1 MAVEPNPPAAARPAN
16 LSSSD
21 MRSALPKLERR
32 AAELRKFDTGT
43 IGDENDPRPESLAD
57 RYNNTLMDIFG
68 ANTIEF
74 DRYSMRSL
82 YISNEGPTMTPDWG
96 GGPREQAGEH
106 VRLAY
111 SNGIKKALANLDS
124 IRLIFAERIA
134 DCGVAP
140 AAKAIREFRE
150 LQIHPAIA
158 AAAEELFQNG
168 HYSNAVEYACKALI
182 RCVQLR
188 SGHTGLDGMQLMEHV
203 FGLSN
208 PILKVGDLGT
218 EAGRNEQQGMMLMT
232 SGAVSWLRNPRA
244 YELRADDPERAIE
257 YIAFLS
263 MLAKIVDAT
272 AM

>member
-57 RYNNTLMDIFG
+57 RYNNTLMEIFG

-74 DRYSMRSL
+74 DRYSMPSL

-96 GGPREQAGEH
+96 GGQREQAGEH

-111 SNGIKKALANLDS
+111 SNGIRKALANLDS
-124 IRLIFAERIA
+124 IRLTFAQRIA
-134 DCGVAP
+134 DSGVAP
-140 AAKAIREFRE
+140 AAKAIRTFGE

-158 AAAEELFQNG
+158 AAAAELFQNG
-168 HYSNAVEYACKALI
+168 DHPNAVECARKALI
-182 RCVQLR
+182 RHVQLR
-188 SGHTGLDGMQLMEHV
+188 SGHTGRDGMQLMEHV
-203 FGLSN
+203 FSLGN

-218 EAGRNEQQGMMLMT
+218 ESGRNEQQAMMLMA

-244 YELRADDPERAIE
+244 GELRTNDPERAIE

-272 AM
+272 TK